1 MADMQM
7 AIGLWRKTRNNFFVL
22 SGLEVTDDYV
32 AYEIAYG
39 WGLVVVQW
47 MGLLTGLK
55 LSSD

>member
-1 MADMQM
+1 M
-7 AIGLWRKTRNNFFVL
+7 AIGLRRETRNNFIVL
-22 SGLEVTDDYV
+22 SGLEVADDYV

-47 MGLLTGLK
+47 IGLLTGLK